1 MSSAVRYLPCLAAA
15 GGNETILYVSCCTGS
30 VGGVLAFM
38 LKQAQLAA
46 MCVMARPGRVVRF
59 VCGGSAVALVVVRG
73 GGDAIGGADTGARAI
88 DN

>member
-1 MSSAVRYLPCLAAA
+1 
-15 GGNETILYVSCCTGS
+15 
-30 VGGVLAFM
+30 M